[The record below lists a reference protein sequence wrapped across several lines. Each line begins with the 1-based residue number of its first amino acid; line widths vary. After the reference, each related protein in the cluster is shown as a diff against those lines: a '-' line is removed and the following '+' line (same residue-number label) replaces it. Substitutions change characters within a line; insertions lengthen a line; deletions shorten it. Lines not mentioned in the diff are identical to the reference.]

1 MVGTEIFEGSFEDL
15 EKFIPNP
22 LSRRQVVSKFC
33 SLFDIFGKLTPVSA
47 PMKLSV
53 RTGTKETDD
62 WDGFVSAECVAL
74 FPRFYKIGGCILH
87 NLFFI
92 RRRSYNVF

>member
-1 MVGTEIFEGSFEDL
+1 MSVKIPPLHFGKKSRGKLLVGTEIFEGSFEDL

-62 WDGFVSAECVAL
+62 WDGFVSAQGPWL
-74 FPRFYKIGGCILH
+74 
-87 NLFFI
+87 
-92 RRRSYNVF
+92 